1 MLRLA
6 PAICQVKGWK
16 MSAMDVKDA
25 YLMCSQP
32 KKVKVALDKALADRL
47 NLPQEWLLGRILPR
61 QREGAAQWSQELKK
75 GLIEA
80 GLVPCPEAPTLW
92 RGEQLILL
100 VHVDDMIIGGTNEAV
115 AKITDHLMKRY
126 KYKAS
131 IEEGENLSF
140 LKRTINVDASTTKIM
155 VNEKYIHNLVKLMS
169 PLRRSKTVEVDGAE
183 MKESDE
189 RRTTYRQR
197 WGLCSTWQETGQ
209 TFSSR

>member
-1 MLRLA
+1 
-6 PAICQVKGWK
+6 

-75 GLIEA
+75 CLIEA

-100 VHVDDMIIGGTNEAV
+100 VHVDDTIIGGTNEAV
-115 AKITDHLMKRY
+115 AKITDQLMKRLQDHQCGGPDD
-126 KYKAS
+126 KDHGEQEVHPQLGQVGEPSETVKDTRNS
-131 IEEGENLSF
+131 GGRWSRDEGD
-140 LKRTINVDASTTKIM
+140 R
-155 VNEKYIHNLVKLMS
+155 
-169 PLRRSKTVEVDGAE
+169 
-183 MKESDE
+183 
-189 RRTTYRQR
+189 
-197 WGLCSTWQETGQ
+197 
-209 TFSSR
+209 

>member
-1 MLRLA
+1 M
-6 PAICQVKGWK
+6 
-16 MSAMDVKDA
+16 
-25 YLMCSQP
+25 
-32 KKVKVALDKALADRL
+32 
-47 NLPQEWLLGRILPR
+47 
-61 QREGAAQWSQELKK
+61 
-75 GLIEA
+75 
-80 GLVPCPEAPTLW
+80 
-92 RGEQLILL
+92 L
-100 VHVDDMIIGGTNEAV
+100 VHVDDMIIGGTDEAV

-126 KYKAS
+126 KVS
-131 IEEGENLSF
+131 IEEG
-140 LKRTINVDASTTKIM
+140 RTINVDASATEIT